1 MNEHHL
7 NQTPEEC
14 TCVPDVPGP
23 CSERELATRRV
34 RLGDSDVV
42 DGDRTRGFVGM
53 LRSAAHLWFELKF
66 PDHDK
71 AQCWEFEENSAVL
84 FSHDGW
90 RVLVFDLDGQ
100 LWQFHVTPFNP
111 DDFPP
116 DESGE

>member
-1 MNEHHL
+1 
-7 NQTPEEC
+7 
-14 TCVPDVPGP
+14 
-23 CSERELATRRV
+23 
-34 RLGDSDVV
+34 
-42 DGDRTRGFVGM
+42 M